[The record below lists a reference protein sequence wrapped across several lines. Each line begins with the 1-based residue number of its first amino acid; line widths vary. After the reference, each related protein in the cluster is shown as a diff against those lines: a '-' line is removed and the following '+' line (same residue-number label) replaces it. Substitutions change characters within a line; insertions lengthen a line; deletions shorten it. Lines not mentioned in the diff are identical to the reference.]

1 MIKSLKVTNHLGE
14 SLVLELM
21 RPEKSGLIVRE
32 ISGLGPSKAN
42 INTSDVAT
50 MDGSV
55 YNSSRRENRNIVLD
69 LMMYPFPTIEDS
81 RLLTYRYFPIKK
93 QVRLEIETDNLK
105 VHTYG
110 YVESN
115 EPDIFSEEE
124 STQISIICPDPNF
137 YDVVETS
144 TAFSGVEPMFEFPFS
159 NESLTEP
166 LLEFGAL
173 RIDSRAIINYKGSI
187 ETGVEI
193 TLHALD
199 RVDDITLYNTESQE
213 FLKID
218 TAKVEQI
225 SGAPLG
231 MGDDIIV
238 TTKVGGKTARLL
250 RNGTYTNILG
260 ALDRDSSWFQL
271 SPGDNIFSYDV
282 TGSKDDLMITFTYQ
296 SAYGGV

>member
-32 ISGLGPSKAN
+32 ISGLGPSKAT

-93 QVRLEIETDNLK
+93 QVRLEIETDNLN

-137 YDVVETS
+137 YDVVKTS
-144 TAFSGVEPMFEFPFS
+144 TA
-159 NESLTEP
+159 
-166 LLEFGAL
+166 
-173 RIDSRAIINYKGSI
+173 
-187 ETGVEI
+187 
-193 TLHALD
+193 
-199 RVDDITLYNTESQE
+199 
-213 FLKID
+213 
-218 TAKVEQI
+218 
-225 SGAPLG
+225 
-231 MGDDIIV
+231 
-238 TTKVGGKTARLL
+238 
-250 RNGTYTNILG
+250 
-260 ALDRDSSWFQL
+260 
-271 SPGDNIFSYDV
+271 
-282 TGSKDDLMITFTYQ
+282 
-296 SAYGGV
+296 